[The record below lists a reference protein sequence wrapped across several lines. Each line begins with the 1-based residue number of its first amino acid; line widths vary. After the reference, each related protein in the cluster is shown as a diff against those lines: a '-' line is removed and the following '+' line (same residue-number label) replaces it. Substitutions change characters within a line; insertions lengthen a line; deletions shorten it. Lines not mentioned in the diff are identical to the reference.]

1 MNILAVDTS
10 LPALSIALLS
20 EGRPLAAIILEGA
33 SSRNEKL
40 LPAVDWAFT
49 ECGFDRAT
57 LDLLAVTRGPGS
69 FTGVRVGLAT
79 IQGLAAALNL
89 PVCAM
94 STHQAIAHGR
104 PAPALVY
111 GDAGRSEFYA
121 SVWDGAREI
130 VAPQLATQAELERL
144 QAEYG
149 EGTAIASLLATR
161 NVALD
166 LAHAAEALARNG
178 KLGEFADVTPIYVR
192 LAEAEVR
199 LANR

>member
-10 LPALSIALLS
+10 LPALSVALLS
-20 EGRPLAAIILEGA
+20 DGRPVAAIALEGA
-33 SSRNEKL
+33 NSRNEKL
-40 LPAVDWAFT
+40 LPAVDWAFD
-49 ECGFDRAT
+49 ESGFDRTT
-57 LDLLAVTRGPGS
+57 LELLAVTRGPGS

-79 IQGLAAALNL
+79 IQGLSAALDL

-94 STHQAIAHGR
+94 STHQAIAHGHSG
-104 PAPALVY
+104 PTLVY

-121 SVWDGAREI
+121 SVWDGAREV

-149 EGTAIASLLATR
+149 EGIAIASLLATR
-161 NVALD
+161 NVALE
-166 LAHAAEALARNG
+166 LAHAAAAFAKAGSLER
-178 KLGEFADVTPIYVR
+178 FADVTPIYVR

>member
-1 MNILAVDTS
+1 MNILAIDTS
-10 LPALSIALLS
+10 LPALSIALLR

-40 LPAVDWAFT
+40 LPAVDWAFS
-49 ECGFDRAT
+49 ESGFDRAT
-57 LDLLAVTRGPGS
+57 LELLAVTRGPGS

-79 IQGLAAALNL
+79 VQGLAAALNL

-94 STHQAIAHGR
+94 ATHQAIAYGR
-104 PAPALVY
+104 PAPVLVY
-111 GDAGRSEFYA
+111 GDAGRNEFYA
-121 SVWDGAREI
+121 SVWDGASEI
-130 VAPQLATQAELERL
+130 VAPQLATQAGLERL

-149 EGTAIASLLATR
+149 EGIAIASLLATR
-161 NVALD
+161 NIALD
-166 LAHAAEALARNG
+166 LAYAAEAMARNG
-178 KLGEFADVTPIYVR
+178 KLGDFADVTPIYVR